1 MPQRAVGTTFGAM
14 SRLRILSVLLGL
26 ACLPTCDNRP
36 VVNRGEDTCTAE
48 LVALKVEVVT
58 AEGVRVKGATVT
70 AINEESQ
77 ESITGVTNET
87 GVSRAVNESLA
98 PGGGVTRLSAVA
110 GSKVSQEAE
119 VQWQCGG
126 CHCEPIPDSVT
137 LELNP

>member
-1 MPQRAVGTTFGAM
+1 M

-26 ACLPTCDNRP
+26 ACLPACDNRP
-36 VVNRGEDTCTAE
+36 VVDRKEDTCKE
-48 LVALKVEVVT
+48 EMVSLKVEVVT
-58 AEGVRVKGATVT
+58 ADGVRVKGATVT
-70 AINEESQ
+70 AVNEETQ

-98 PGGGVTRLSAVA
+98 PGVTRLSAVA
-110 GSKVSQEAE
+110 GSKVSQDTE
-119 VQWQCGG
+119 VQWECDG

>member
-1 MPQRAVGTTFGAM
+1 M

-26 ACLPTCDNRP
+26 ACLPACDNRP

-48 LVALKVEVVT
+48 LVSLKVEVVT

-70 AINEESQ
+70 AVNEESH

-98 PGGGVTRLSAVA
+98 PGVTRLTAVA
-110 GSKVSQEAE
+110 GSKVSQDTE
-119 VQWQCGG
+119 VQWDCDG